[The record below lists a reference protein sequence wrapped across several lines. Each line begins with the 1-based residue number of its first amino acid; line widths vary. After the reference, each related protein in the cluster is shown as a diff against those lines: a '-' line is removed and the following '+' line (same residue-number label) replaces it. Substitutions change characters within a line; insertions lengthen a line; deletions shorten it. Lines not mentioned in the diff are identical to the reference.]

1 MNCKYLKIRT
11 KNYSKYIYCSN
22 PNLKKEITF
31 KECKNCKYKEYKPIK
46 ELKKKSKN
54 LKKLED
60 KRYSILT
67 DNLKICYICQ
77 KRRKKHM
84 HEIYKGSNRQ
94 TSMKNGFCIPVC
106 NICHEETE
114 NNTELDKRLK
124 QECQK
129 EYEKTHSREEF
140 IKLIGKSYL

>member
-11 KNYSKYIYCSN
+11 KNYNKYIYCNN
-22 PNLKKEITF
+22 PNLKKKIDF
-31 KECKNCKYKEYKPIK
+31 KQCKSCRYKDYKQVK
-46 ELKKKSKN
+46 ELKKKSKK

-67 DNLKICYICQ
+67 DNLRICYIC
-77 KRRKKHM
+77 RKKKKHI

-94 TSMKNGFCIPVC
+94 TSMKNGFCIPIC
-106 NICHEETE
+106 DTCHEETE
-114 NNTELDKRLK
+114 KNVELDKKLK
-124 QECQK
+124 KECQK
-129 EYEKTHSREEF
+129 EFEKTHSRAEF

>member
-31 KECKNCKYKEYKPIK
+31 KQCKNCKYKEYKQVK
-46 ELKKKSKN
+46 ELKKKSN
-54 LKKLED
+54 SLKKLED

-67 DNLKICYICQ
+67 DNLKICYIC
-77 KRRKKHM
+77 RKKKKHI

-94 TSMKNGFCIPVC
+94 TSMKNGFCIP
-106 NICHEETE
+106 ICDT
-114 NNTELDKRLK
+114 
-124 QECQK
+124 
-129 EYEKTHSREEF
+129 
-140 IKLIGKSYL
+140 